1 MRREPEDKT
10 KTRLSYNFMLTD
22 GGEASLTVNT
32 ATGGVYGSVK
42 PLTGDVH
49 YFMEATNPSG
59 SVIYE
64 RNKDYFNQFED

>member
-1 MRREPEDKT
+1 
-10 KTRLSYNFMLTD
+10 MLTD